1 MNNWRNIAFQHW
13 GSFSE
18 NTFCDRETKN
28 PEEMIAYLTK
38 MPILEFRKRYDFFVR
53 FILDKLPD
61 KGECSKEN
69 KNKRRSQLGW
79 RISYWLTSH

>member
-1 MNNWRNIAFQHW
+1 
-13 GSFSE
+13 
-18 NTFCDRETKN
+18 
-28 PEEMIAYLTK
+28 MIAYLTK

-69 KNKRRSQLGW
+69 KNKKRSQQKNKANALF
-79 RISYWLTSH
+79 SSHYFKSMSMEAGFSR